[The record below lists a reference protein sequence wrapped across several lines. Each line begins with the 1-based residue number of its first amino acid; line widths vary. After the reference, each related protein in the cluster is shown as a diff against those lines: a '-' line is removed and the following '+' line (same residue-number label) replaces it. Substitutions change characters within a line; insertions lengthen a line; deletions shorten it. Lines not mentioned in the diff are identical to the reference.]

1 MNKVLLLEADERDG
15 HPVRCATRKFQ
26 STLHN
31 PRPFV
36 FLLGLV
42 YVGVEKNHVG
52 ENYTFIASGAVD
64 DFMPV
69 LHAFTVFLPYRI

>member
-1 MNKVLLLEADERDG
+1 M
-15 HPVRCATRKFQ
+15 
-26 STLHN
+26 
-31 PRPFV
+31 

-42 YVGVEKNHVG
+42 YAGVKKDYMG

-69 LHAFTVFLPYRI
+69 LHAFYCFSSTKGLSGPFLLGPAALWHRDSTAKIITKVAYAYLEC